1 MAKAKGKPAARRS
14 TEELLAE
21 ARRLNAR
28 AAELTK
34 QMQELEARI
43 ARSRVETPEDRPK
56 ADKGRTP

>member
-14 TEELLAE
+14 TDELLAE

-43 ARSRVETPEDRPK
+43 AERRVQSPEDRPK
-56 ADKGRTP
+56 TDKERTP